1 MKTAKEITE
10 NYLQTKELME
20 RAKTVANLWSV
31 EYRIKDFMK
40 DCIKDGF
47 DKEDIQLILTI
58 VMNEQWQTAFDE
70 AREEYKS
77 TTTNN

>member
-1 MKTAKEITE
+1 MRTAKEITE

>member
-1 MKTAKEITE
+1 MRTAKEITE

-58 VMNEQWQTAFDE
+58 VMNEQWQAAFDE

>member
-1 MKTAKEITE
+1 MRTAKEITE

-20 RAKTVANLWSV
+20 RAKTVANLWYI